1 MSWNF
6 SVEMAVFDTN
16 SIIKKSSS
24 KGNSCRFDGTECSPN
39 IFPLMSLSGI
49 KFLKWRFAQYAMIDE
64 RFFSNSFPLGFLK
77 HLSTISF
84 PDSLDK
90 LNDER
95 DVRDEDENCNLSL
108 FSPLDLDFF
117 FSFCHSILLS
127 LCSTLYFFSFLLN
140 CLVSLAYLVRKS
152 LDFLIPSLLAHHMS
166 YLQFYRFLF
175 GLITEF
181 TKTFTS
187 YWSVCRESTSFKLCD
202 IIYCIEYIFLNNISC
217 CKNSTV
223 PLCGQSRKKG
233 WRIGLQA
240 G

>member
-1 MSWNF
+1 
-6 SVEMAVFDTN
+6 
-16 SIIKKSSS
+16 
-24 KGNSCRFDGTECSPN
+24 
-39 IFPLMSLSGI
+39 
-49 KFLKWRFAQYAMIDE
+49 MIDE

-77 HLSTISF
+77 HLPTISF

-95 DVRDEDENCNLSL
+95 DVKDEDENCNLSL

-117 FSFCHSILLS
+117 FSFCYSVSLSLSLS

-166 YLQFYRFLF
+166 YLQFYRFLSD
-175 GLITEF
+175 LITEF

-187 YWSVCRESTSFKLCD
+187 Y
-202 IIYCIEYIFLNNISC
+202 
-217 CKNSTV
+217 
-223 PLCGQSRKKG
+223 
-233 WRIGLQA
+233 
-240 G
+240 

>member
-1 MSWNF
+1 MKIRTICYDRWEILFEFF
-6 SVEMAVFDTN
+6 S
-16 SIIKKSSS
+16 
-24 KGNSCRFDGTECSPN
+24 
-39 IFPLMSLSGI
+39 L
-49 KFLKWRFAQYAMIDE
+49 
-64 RFFSNSFPLGFLK
+64 RFFETFIYHFVSWFTWQVEWWTRCERRGWELQPFPFL
-77 HLSTISF
+77 SSW
-84 PDSLDK
+84 PW
-90 LNDER
+90 
-95 DVRDEDENCNLSL
+95 L
-108 FSPLDLDFF
+108 FFQFLLQR
-117 FSFCHSILLS
+117 FSLS

-166 YLQFYRFLF
+166 YLQFYRFLSD
-175 GLITEF
+175 LITEF

-240 G
+240 GQASEAWKTQY